1 MIGLPNNEKNDFLAP
16 LLDAA
21 HPHRRSGGQCGVRVA
36 RVRPAFELAGGQH
49 GSHLAAQRG
58 APTLTAYVIVEGE
71 RLGASSSILI
81 FLTGRWWVQKQQR
94 KWMSAAG
101 RWKAG
106 RWDQAASDLSDGRTV
121 ALPFIKRKSF
131 WYELILRTPFCLFSL
146 LLAAGVV

>member
-1 MIGLPNNEKNDFLAP
+1 M
-16 LLDAA
+16 
-21 HPHRRSGGQCGVRVA
+21 A
-36 RVRPAFELAGGQH
+36 RVCPAFELAGGQH

-58 APTLTAYVIVEGE
+58 SPTLTAYVIVEGE

-81 FLTGRWWVQKQQR
+81 FLTGGWWVQKQQR

-121 ALPFIKRKSF
+121 RSIILNKTKKQAHIPCLARQTYGRPLWSNDRRII
-131 WYELILRTPFCLFSL
+131 LIFVKNQVIMCTPNSST
-146 LLAAGVV
+146 